1 MYSHEQSGPEFVNL
15 CRLKLNCLV
24 KQRAALTISYVLMP
38 TSFAMV
44 AFLLLVF
51 FTPQSSDKAVI
62 AIVSILFGAVLPF
75 MYLVLLLRREK
86 VTRLDVPVRG
96 QRTVP
101 YLVTVVMYTAGLITL
116 YELGASVMV
125 YALML
130 CYATNTL
137 VISAIN
143 TRWKISA
150 HAMGAS
156 GPLTALALTFGWLVL
171 PFFLIVPIVA
181 WARVELKAHTRA
193 QVIAG
198 AFLGIVLTAV
208 QVQALYKIAGVV

>member
-1 MYSHEQSGPEFVNL
+1 MNL
-15 CRLKLNCLV
+15 CRLKLNYSV
-24 KQRAALTISYVLMP
+24 KQRAALTISYILMP
-38 TSFAMV
+38 TTFAVV
-44 AFLLLVF
+44 AFPLLVF
-51 FTPQSSDKAVI
+51 LTPQNSDRAVI
-62 AIVSILFGAVLPF
+62 VVVSVLFGAVLPF
-75 MYLVLLLRREK
+75 LYLLLLLRRQR
-86 VTRLDVPVRG
+86 VTRLDVPVRE
-96 QRTVP
+96 QRTIP
-101 YLVTVVMYTAGLITL
+101 YLVTVVIYFAGSVLL
-116 YELGASVMV
+116 YVLGASVIV

-156 GPLTALALTFGWLVL
+156 GPLTALAVTFGWLVL

-193 QVIAG
+193 QVVAG
-198 AFLGIVLTAV
+198 AFLGIILTAV
-208 QVQALYKIAGVV
+208 QVQALYKIAGAG

>member
-1 MYSHEQSGPEFVNL
+1 
-15 CRLKLNCLV
+15 
-24 KQRAALTISYVLMP
+24 MP
-38 TSFAMV
+38 TTFAVV
-44 AFLLLVF
+44 AFPLLVF
-51 FTPQSSDKAVI
+51 LTPQNSDRAVI
-62 AIVSILFGAVLPF
+62 LVVSVLFGAVLPF
-75 MYLVLLLRREK
+75 LYLLLLLRRQR
-86 VTRLDVPVRG
+86 VTRLDVPVRE
-96 QRTVP
+96 QRTIP
-101 YLVTVVMYTAGLITL
+101 YLVTVVIYFAGSVLL
-116 YELGASVMV
+116 YVLGASVIV

-156 GPLTALALTFGWLVL
+156 GPLTALAVTFGWLVL

-193 QVIAG
+193 QVVAG
-198 AFLGIVLTAV
+198 AFLGIILTAV
-208 QVQALYKIAGVV
+208 QVQALYKIAGAG